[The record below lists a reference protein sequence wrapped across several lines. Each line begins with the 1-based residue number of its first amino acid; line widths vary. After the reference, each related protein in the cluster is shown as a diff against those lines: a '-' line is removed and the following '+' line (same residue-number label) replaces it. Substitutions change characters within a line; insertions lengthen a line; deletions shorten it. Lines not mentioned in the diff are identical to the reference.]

1 MLLAELKNSAFF
13 DIIYYMANIV
23 PLKGFL
29 TAVAVGE
36 LHSIESDMTEFQGIR
51 FLTVDSHAKRNE
63 VKNNKTRIRL
73 FEIRAAYDNAPVSIS
88 SYVGKK
94 MYCIC
99 MEDENSNNVIVDKS
113 SGEKIFIIPENDVL
127 AELREESTEKE
138 NN

>member
-1 MLLAELKNSAFF
+1 
-13 DIIYYMANIV
+13 MAKIV

-73 FEIRAAYDNAPVSIS
+73 FEIRDAYDNAPERIAA
-88 SYVGKK
+88 YVGKK

-99 MEDENSNNVIVDKS
+99 MEDENSNNVIVDKG
-113 SGEKIFIIPENDVL
+113 SGEKLFIIPENDVL
-127 AELREESTEKE
+127 AELRDDSTKE

>member
-1 MLLAELKNSAFF
+1 
-13 DIIYYMANIV
+13 MAKIV

-36 LHSIESDMTEFQGIR
+36 LHSIESDMSEFQGIR

-73 FEIRAAYDNAPVSIS
+73 FEIRNVYDNAPENIMA
-88 SYVGKK
+88 YVGKK

-99 MEDENSNNVIVDKS
+99 MEDENSNNVIVDKD
-113 SGEKIFIIPENDVL
+113 SGEKLFIIPENDVL
-127 AELREESTEKE
+127 AELREISNAKES
-138 NN
+138 N

>member
-1 MLLAELKNSAFF
+1 
-13 DIIYYMANIV
+13 MAKIV

-36 LHSIESDMTEFQGIR
+36 LQSIESDMSEFQGIR

-73 FEIRAAYDNAPVSIS
+73 FEIRSAYDDAPERIS

-113 SGEKIFIIPENDVL
+113 SGEKLFILPENDVL
-127 AELREESTEKE
+127 AELREEPTEK
-138 NN
+138 NGD